1 LAFLSSDKWLYVHVP
16 KTGGTSISHV
26 LQNHECSI
34 LSTHGRLNSQRNLG
48 SKFVFG
54 FVRNPFTRF
63 ASLYYSYIREN
74 GKVSIEEF
82 IQSHEE
88 WDYFFDTQ
96 TDWLEYNG
104 KLDRVDYI
112 GKYENLSSDL
122 KIISKSID
130 IDLNNIPLLNY
141 NNVRNTYSD
150 MYDFYKKRCY
160 INPKVVQFVRNK
172 YREDFKNF
180 DYGMAL

>member
-1 LAFLSSDKWLYVHVP
+1 MDLLEIHLLD
-16 KTGGTSISHV
+16 
-26 LQNHECSI
+26 
-34 LSTHGRLNSQRNLG
+34 
-48 SKFVFG
+48 
-54 FVRNPFTRF
+54 FT
-63 ASLYYSYIREN
+63 SLYYSYIREN

-150 MYDFYKKRCY
+150 MYDFYKKDVTQIQRLY
-160 INPKVVQFVRNK
+160 NS
-172 YREDFKNF
+172 
-180 DYGMAL
+180 